1 VQRRIHPRRAS
12 SEFTLAAKHA
22 AASSAGFVVDFIV
35 LHVATGF
42 GLEPAWA
49 RVVSLGTAVNV
60 TFVLNA
66 VFVFR
71 RLATGRSLARQW
83 LWYLASNAFG
93 NLCNYWIFV
102 TLVSLHHPVV
112 SRPAVAL
119 CIAAF
124 SAWIINYS
132 AARLLVFG
140 VALRSRMGARAR
152 PISSTPPAGPR
163 PGGPLSSR
171 R

>member
-1 VQRRIHPRRAS
+1 MRVWRAS
-12 SEFTLAAKHA
+12 SEFILAAKHM
-22 AASSAGFVVDFIV
+22 AASTVGFAVDFVV
-35 LHVATGF
+35 LHLAMRA

-49 RVVSLGTAVNV
+49 RVASLGTAVNV

-71 RLATGRSLARQW
+71 CLGSGRSLVRQW

-102 TLVSLHHPVV
+102 TLVSLHHPVA
-112 SRPAVAL
+112 SLPTVAL
-119 CIAAF
+119 CAAAF

-132 AARLLVFG
+132 AVRLLVFG
-140 VALRSRMGARAR
+140 VEMRIRMADQPDADGR
-152 PISSTPPAGPR
+152 P
-163 PGGPLSSR
+163 
-171 R
+171 